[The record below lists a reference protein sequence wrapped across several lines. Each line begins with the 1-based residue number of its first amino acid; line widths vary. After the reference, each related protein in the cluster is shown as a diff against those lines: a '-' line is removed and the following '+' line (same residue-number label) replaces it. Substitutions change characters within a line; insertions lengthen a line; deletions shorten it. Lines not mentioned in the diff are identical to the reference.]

1 MDTSDWRLV
10 GMLLGLVVVGIL
22 AFGLTALFIY
32 WSWLLVAYTV
42 GGFVGAVTGAFVHGY
57 HLFVN

>member
-32 WSWLLVAYTV
+32 WSWMLVAYLI
-42 GGFVGAVTGAFVHGY
+42 GGFAGALVGAFVQGY
-57 HLFVN
+57 HLLM